1 MAHTVWLKREF
12 KSSPIRHIV
21 QSIIVFKEHVLVL
34 HVFHDPFLNFQHII
48 FRTATCTAKGP
59 VRCLTLDRDAFV
71 KLIGNQAERRYDE
84 HKLSTSSNGSAE
96 PTTPII
102 HTHCMPC
109 MADLRLSDLKVCQI
123 SRPPQ
128 NGRLG
133 TAQCD
138 LVSYRRG
145 LWLMSNKFWWKKLYK
160 VYLI

>member
-1 MAHTVWLKREF
+1 M
-12 KSSPIRHIV
+12 
-21 QSIIVFKEHVLVL
+21 QSIIVFKEHVLV

-109 MADLRLSDLKVCQI
+109 MADLRLSDLKVRPI
-123 SRPPQ
+123 SRPPYDSVRP
-128 NGRLG
+128 NTTCYR
-133 TAQCD
+133 TAEACILHDSCD
-138 LVSYRRG
+138 V
-145 LWLMSNKFWWKKLYK
+145 K
-160 VYLI
+160 